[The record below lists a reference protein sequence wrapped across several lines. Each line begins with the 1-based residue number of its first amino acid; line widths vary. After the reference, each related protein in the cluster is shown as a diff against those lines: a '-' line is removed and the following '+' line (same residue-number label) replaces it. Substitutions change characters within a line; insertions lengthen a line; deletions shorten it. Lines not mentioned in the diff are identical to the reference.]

1 MSNRCDQTYR
11 ERMGGAGT
19 TAPVYAAAVAV
30 CVGAVCTGIA
40 LAFTSN
46 ASEKLIAGQLNGLK
60 MRQLDMYWNLCMMTM
75 GACVSTL
82 PVAMMLD
89 SYGRKATMMVSTLPF
104 YLGYILIVFAQHI
117 YMVHVGRFITGL
129 GAGAFSCCCP
139 LYAGE
144 IAPKVI
150 RGRVISFYFM
160 FVSFGFVYATIFGWL
175 LPIKLFI
182 FACMIV
188 PLIFTAMFFF
198 QPKSPVHAVQTGKAI
213 DAAEAL
219 RALRGPKYDVTT
231 EINTIKLELSRAGQ
245 SDTFFGIF
253 KDRGVVRATVI
264 AVALQALKHLVG
276 ATLVL
281 TFSSEIVRG
290 CEFSNTMVK
299 WSVIIGGLI
308 QALASLIPLKYVDTI
323 GRRFLLIIGF
333 TITFTTSIILGVYK
347 IYKNRQL
354 APNNLLVALNW
365 LPLSALAIYWLG
377 YGAGLGTI
385 ASLTAEEVF
394 PADVRVKCKC
404 FTEFCNW
411 FVQYTGFASFVVTM
425 AYLQFGELC
434 GHEFLY
440 CYYCFFSIIG
450 ILLTIF
456 IYPEGTNKTSLE
468 IFTEIKDR
476 AHIYRS
482 YKEEPIFRSNTR

>member
-117 YMVHVGRFITGL
+117 YMVHVGRST
-129 GAGAFSCCCP
+129 P
-139 LYAGE
+139 Y
-144 IAPKVI
+144 
-150 RGRVISFYFM
+150 R
-160 FVSFGFVYATIFGWL
+160 
-175 LPIKLFI
+175 
-182 FACMIV
+182 
-188 PLIFTAMFFF
+188 
-198 QPKSPVHAVQTGKAI
+198 Q
-213 DAAEAL
+213 
-219 RALRGPKYDVTT
+219 
-231 EINTIKLELSRAGQ
+231 
-245 SDTFFGIF
+245 IF

-333 TITFTTSIILGVYK
+333 TITFTTSIILDNDQR
-347 IYKNRQL
+347 ILQESTRSTRID
-354 APNNLLVALNW
+354 NW
-365 LPLSALAIYWLG
+365 HPTTYS
-377 YGAGLGTI
+377 
-385 ASLTAEEVF
+385 
-394 PADVRVKCKC
+394 
-404 FTEFCNW
+404 
-411 FVQYTGFASFVVTM
+411 
-425 AYLQFGELC
+425 
-434 GHEFLY
+434 
-440 CYYCFFSIIG
+440 
-450 ILLTIF
+450 
-456 IYPEGTNKTSLE
+456 
-468 IFTEIKDR
+468 
-476 AHIYRS
+476 
-482 YKEEPIFRSNTR
+482 